1 MSRRAA
7 RVAAV
12 EILYGAG
19 VREIDV
25 EDMLA
30 DRAGVDPYTE
40 LLVRQVIARRGE
52 LDGLIRKHSI
62 DWDPERMSPVDLNVL
77 RVGALELLER
87 EVPPAAVIDEAIEIA
102 RHFSGDEAARFVN
115 GVLAA
120 LLAAVRGGLQSAD
133 GGGGSGGL
141 GEESS
146 GSSGASAPGE

>member
-19 VREIDV
+19 VRQTGV

-30 DRAGVDPYTE
+30 ERDGVDPYSE
-40 LLVRQVIARRGE
+40 ILVRQVISRRDE
-52 LDGLIRKHSI
+52 LDGLIRKHAI
-62 DWDPERMSPVDLNVL
+62 DWEPERMSPVDLNVL
-77 RVGALELLER
+77 RVGALELLVG

-102 RHFSGDEAARFVN
+102 KHFSGDEAGKFVN
-115 GVLAA
+115 GVLE
-120 LLAAVRGGLQSAD
+120 AVRNDLQSVD
-133 GGGGSGGL
+133 GGSGSGGL

-146 GSSGASAPGE
+146 GSSGASASGA

>member
-19 VREIDV
+19 VREIGIEDV
-25 EDMLA
+25 FAE
-30 DRAGVDPYTE
+30 RAGVDPYTE
-40 LLVRQVIARRGE
+40 LLVREVIARRDE
-52 LDGLIRKHSI
+52 LDGLIREHSI
-62 DWDPERMSPVDLNVL
+62 DWEPERMSPVDLNVL

-102 RHFSGDEAARFVN
+102 RHFSGDEAVRFIN

-120 LLAAVRGGLQSAD
+120 MLPKLQAGGA
-133 GGGGSGGL
+133 GSGF
-141 GEESS
+141 S
-146 GSSGASAPGE
+146 GGASSDTGDSSSTGV

>member
-19 VREIDV
+19 VREIDA
-25 EDMLA
+25 EDVLA
-30 DRAGVDPYTE
+30 ERAGVDAYSE

-52 LDGLIRKHSI
+52 LDGLIREHSI
-62 DWDPERMSPVDLNVL
+62 DWEPERMSPVDLSVL

-102 RHFSGDEAARFVN
+102 RHFSGDEAGRFVN

-120 LLAAVRGGLQSAD
+120 VLAALQNDLQSAD
-133 GGGGSGGL
+133 DCGGSGGL

-146 GSSGASAPGE
+146 GSSGVSAPGE

>member
-25 EDMLA
+25 EDVLA
-30 DRAGVDPYTE
+30 ERAGVDPYAE

-52 LDGLIRKHSI
+52 LDGFIRKHSI
-62 DWDPERMSPVDLNVL
+62 DWEPERMSPVDLNVL
-77 RVGALELLER
+77 RVGTLELLER
-87 EVPPAAVIDEAIEIA
+87 EVPPAAVIDEAVEIA
-102 RHFSGDEAARFVN
+102 KHFSGDNAGRFVN

-120 LLAAVRGGLQSAD
+120 VLGDLQSAD
-133 GGGGSGGL
+133 GGGDPGGLGDGSSGSGGL
-141 GEESS
+141 S
-146 GSSGASAPGE
+146 GDGA